1 MNSVL
6 GFVFAFVLLDYL
18 YDCKHIVVD
27 KKVMCMRLV
36 VLFRVK

>member
-1 MNSVL
+1 MISL
-6 GFVFAFVLLDYL
+6 FGFISAFVLLDNL